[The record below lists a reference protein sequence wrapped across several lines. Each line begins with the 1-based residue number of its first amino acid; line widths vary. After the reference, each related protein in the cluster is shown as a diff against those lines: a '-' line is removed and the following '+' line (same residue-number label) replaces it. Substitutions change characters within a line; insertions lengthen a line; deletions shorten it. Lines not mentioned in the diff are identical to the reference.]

1 VAHALNDRA
10 SYILRARRGGDEQ
23 ARISNVRSCRP
34 RKQRSAKPLWQRARC
49 AEPSTQAGTHFA
61 LPPRMSNSP
70 EAKPRTAPPSTP
82 HDIET
87 RILEILRERDDLN
100 DVQLTRETTFHELGD
115 SLTQVEIVMEIED
128 EFELSIPD
136 NVAERLTNVGQMM
149 DYLADAVRNR
159 PAEKDDAATSQG

>member
-1 VAHALNDRA
+1 MND
-10 SYILRARRGGDEQ
+10 SQ
-23 ARISNVRSCRP
+23 TKT
-34 RKQRSAKPLWQRARC
+34 RK
-49 AEPSTQAGTHFA
+49 
-61 LPPRMSNSP
+61 
-70 EAKPRTAPPSTP
+70 APPSTP
-82 HDIET
+82 QDTEA

-136 NVAERLTNVGQMM
+136 EVAERLTNVGQMM

-159 PAEKDDAATSQG
+159 PAEQDNAAVSQG